1 MKLPKLLLL
10 VVIFFQSTFLKAQT
24 CIGPRAATIE
34 VNEAAT
40 GSNASWTTVVNAKVS
55 DNVYDLV
62 ALPNLGFSDRL
73 KLTGFGFTLPT
84 NAIISGITVEVEKS
98 VTGGLVIRD
107 KDIMIVKGGV
117 TQTATNKAV
126 TTAWPSTDA
135 ISSYGSNIDLW
146 ANTWT
151 GADINNA
158 GFGVAIS
165 AERNINAGAPQSARI
180 DFVIITVCYSGLLV
194 LPIKIKS
201 FQTSVFQKN
210 KVNVTWTT
218 LNEQNIKWIEIE
230 KSANGNNFE
239 SLHKIQPK
247 GTGSSSENTYSV
259 IDNTCFNGAN
269 FYRIK
274 FLDNDGQIT
283 YSDIK
288 SELVTNTEKLSMQY
302 NESSLHI
309 KITDNPSNYFLKIF
323 DTNGKLVFSKN
334 ITTTTENTFVKIPVD
349 LKKGNIVFATLGNK
363 DNTLTKK
370 IFIF

>member
-1 MKLPKLLLL
+1 MKHSKLLLF
-10 VVIFFQSTFLKAQT
+10 VVVFFYYNLSKAQT

-55 DNVYDLV
+55 DNIYDLV
-62 ALPNLGFSDRL
+62 SLPNLGFSDRL

-84 NAIISGITVEVEKS
+84 NAIISGISVEVEKS
-98 VTGGLVIRD
+98 VTGGIVIRD

-126 TTAWPSTDA
+126 TTAWPSIDA
-135 ISSYGSNIDLW
+135 ISSYGSNTDLW

-158 GFGVAIS
+158 GFGIAIS

-180 DFVIITVCYSGLLV
+180 DFVRITVCYSGLLV
-194 LPIKIKS
+194 LPVKLKS
-201 FQTSVFQKN
+201 FQTSLFQKN
-210 KVNVTWTT
+210 KVSATWTT
-218 LNEQNIKWIEIE
+218 TNEENIKWMEIE
-230 KSANGNNFE
+230 KSSNGNNFE
-239 SLHKIQPK
+239 SFQKILSK
-247 GTGSSSENTYSV
+247 GNGTSSENTYTIV
-259 IDNTCFNGAN
+259 DNTCFNGNN

-288 SELVTNTEKLSMQY
+288 TELVTNTETLSIQY
-302 NESSLHI
+302 NESSINI
-309 KITDNPSNYFLKIF
+309 KIATSRAIIFLKFLIPMASSF
-323 DTNGKLVFSKN
+323 FQ
-334 ITTTTENTFVKIPVD
+334 KI
-349 LKKGNIVFATLGNK
+349 LLQQQ
-363 DNTLTKK
+363 K
-370 IFIF
+370 ILF

>member
-1 MKLPKLLLL
+1 MKQPKLLVLL
-10 VVIFFQSTFLKAQT
+10 IIFFYSSLSKAQT

-34 VNEAAT
+34 VSEAVT
-40 GSNASWTTVVNAKVS
+40 GSNASWTTVTNAKVS
-55 DNVYDLV
+55 DNVYDV
-62 ALPNLGFSDRL
+62 VSLPNLGFSDRL

-107 KDIMIVKGGV
+107 KDVMIVKAGV

-135 ISSYGSNIDLW
+135 ISMYGSNTDLW

-180 DFVIITVCYSGLLV
+180 DFVRITVCYSGLLV
-194 LPIKIKS
+194 LPVKLKN
-201 FQTSVFQKN
+201 FQTSIFQKN
-210 KVNVTWTT
+210 KVNVSWIT
-218 LNEQNIKWIEIE
+218 LNEENIKWMEIE
-230 KSANGNNFE
+230 KSANGNIFE
-239 SLHKIQPK
+239 SFKKILPK
-247 GTGSSSENTYSV
+247 GNGVSSENNYTIV
-259 IDNTCFNGAN
+259 DNTCFNGNN

-288 SELVTNTEKLSMQY
+288 IEVVTTTEKLSLQY
-302 NESSLHI
+302 SESCINI
-309 KITDNPSNYFLKIF
+309 KISDKPSNYFLKIF
-323 DTNGKLVFSKN
+323 DTNGKLIFSKN
-334 ITTTTENTFVKIPVD
+334 VTTTSDNIFLKIPVD
-349 LKKGNIVFATLGNK
+349 LKRGSIVFATLGN
-363 DNTLTKK
+363 NNYTLSKK
-370 IFIF
+370 LFVF